1 MKLHLIFMDINI
13 NFLYKNIYYLLCIS
27 ILMIRK
33 EDKIDTNQFDKFVIE
48 EITRIYKIF
57 NNDKETAQTIIE
69 IMLVTILRANGC
81 GKMVINV
88 KDGEFL
94 NYINEKDSMKCGFSM
109 TSVDIDVYERHNVN
123 CEDYMGV
130 CF

>member
-1 MKLHLIFMDINI
+1 
-13 NFLYKNIYYLLCIS
+13 
-27 ILMIRK
+27 MIRK

-48 EITRIYKIF
+48 EITRIYRF
-57 NNDKETAQTIIE
+57 FDHNKEITQTVIE
-69 IMLVTILRANGC
+69 IMLITILRANGC

-94 NYINEKDSMKCGFSM
+94 NYINEKDWMKCGFSM
-109 TSVDIDVYERHNVN
+109 TSVDIDVYECHNVN